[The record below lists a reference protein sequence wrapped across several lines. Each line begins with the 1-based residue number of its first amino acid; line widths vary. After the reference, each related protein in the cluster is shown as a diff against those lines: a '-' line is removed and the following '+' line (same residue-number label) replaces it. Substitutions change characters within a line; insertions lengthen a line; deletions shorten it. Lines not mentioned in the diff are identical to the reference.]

1 MKNQI
6 LLISKK
12 LNKKELK
19 SISGGMYDCMSY
31 VHCPSNSDTCIPAH
45 VDDNGC
51 TMIHPRCG
59 QEICRPL
66 SP

>member
-6 LLISKK
+6 SQIGKK

-19 SISGGMYDCMSY
+19 SITGGMYDCMVPEPCEPY
-31 VHCPSNSDTCIPAH
+31 PGTCESHA
-45 VDDNGC
+45 DANGC

-59 QEICRPL
+59 QKICRP
-66 SP
+66 